1 MNDYRRFLTFVFLL
15 MISGSAALAQ
25 ELMKVTGLVVDQNAE
40 PLIGVTIKVKDDA
53 KSGTV
58 TGLDGDFSIMVQKGK
73 TLVFSYLGYQTKE
86 VAAITSKL
94 KVNMKEDNKVLD

>member
-1 MNDYRRFLTFVFLL
+1 MSIKHDYGRLLTFIVLL
-15 MISGSAALAQ
+15 IVSSSTAIAQ

-40 PLIGVTIKVKDDA
+40 PLIGVTVKVKGDA

-73 TLVFSYLGYQTKE
+73 PWFSLIS
-86 VAAITSKL
+86 VIRL
-94 KVNMKEDNKVLD
+94 KRWQPSPLS

>member
-1 MNDYRRFLTFVFLL
+1 MRKMYDYRRFLTFVFLL

-40 PLIGVTIKVKDDA
+40 PLIGVTVKVKDDA

-58 TGLDGDFSIMVQKGK
+58 TG
-73 TLVFSYLGYQTKE
+73 
-86 VAAITSKL
+86 
-94 KVNMKEDNKVLD
+94 

>member
-1 MNDYRRFLTFVFLL
+1 MSIKHDYGRLLTFIVLL
-15 MISGSAALAQ
+15 IVSSSTAIAQ

-40 PLIGVTIKVKDDA
+40 PLIGVTVKVKGDA

-86 VAAITSKL
+86 VSAITSKL
-94 KVNMKEDNKVLD
+94 KST